1 MKIKIDKNSMVPIY
15 KQVADSIRDDV
26 YNGILEKGDKL
37 VSEQNLSESIGI
49 SRGTVRKAIAVL
61 IDDGTLVQ
69 IQGKGTFVNDQD
81 VEFPLGE
88 QLFSFA
94 EILEKEHLDY
104 NTQTVKKEIRKADK
118 LLAEKLQIDENE
130 NYLYLERIR
139 SVKNEKIMLIEN
151 RINIKKYPLLAEVN
165 IDNESLFRVI
175 EKVTSKKIS
184 HAQSTYEAVTVGKE
198 RGTLLN
204 IAKETPILKMTQA
217 VYLNNEDTI
226 EYGTVWL
233 KGNKYF
239 LTTTAQR
246 RID

>member
-1 MKIKIDKNSMVPIY
+1 MKINIDKNSMVPIY

-37 VSEQNLSESIGI
+37 ASEQNLSEFIGI
-49 SRGTVRKAIAVL
+49 SRGTIRKAIAVL

-69 IQGKGTFVNDQD
+69 IQGKGTFVNNQE
-81 VEFPLGE
+81 VEFPLSE

-94 EILEKEHLDY
+94 EMLEKEHLDY
-104 NTQTVKKEIRKADK
+104 NTETVKKEIRQADK
-118 LLAEKLQIDENE
+118 LIAEKFRIAEGED
-130 NYLYLERIR
+130 YLYLERIR
-139 SVKNEKIMLIEN
+139 SVKNDKLMLIEN
-151 RINIKKYPLLAEVN
+151 RINIKKYPALAETN
-165 IDNESLFRVI
+165 FDNESLFRII
-175 EKVTSKKIS
+175 EKLTSKKIA

-217 VYLNNEDTI
+217 VYLNNEDII

-246 RID
+246 RMD